1 MRIDPMRTQTVGG
14 ATQEVDETLR
24 RLRVVFMCIVGY
36 VGLWDVTATFGA
48 GRLAS
53 DLARRGDIHCN
64 AVWRPDGQVL
74 QHDDRCQSHAV
85 APFFDSNGIELVRFD
100 VCQGES
106 DLFVWVP
113 GYTSPFLRLRQW
125 RH

>member
-36 VGLWDVTATFGA
+36 VGLWDVTATFGP

-53 DLARRGDIHCN
+53 ELARRGDIHCN

-85 APFFDSNGIELVRFD
+85 APFLIRTELSWCALTCV
-100 VCQGES
+100 QGES

>member
-1 MRIDPMRTQTVGG
+1 MRTQTVGS
-14 ATQEVDETLR
+14 ATQEVDKTLR

-36 VGLWDVTATFGA
+36 VGLWDVTATFGP

-64 AVWRPDGQVL
+64 AVRRPAGQVL

-85 APFFDSNGIELVRFD
+85 APFLIRTELSWCALMCV
-100 VCQGES
+100 QGGS
-106 DLFVWVP
+106 DLYVWVP
-113 GYTSPFLRLRQW
+113 GYTSLFLRLRQW
-125 RH
+125 RY

>member
-14 ATQEVDETLR
+14 ATQAVDKTLR

-36 VGLWDVTATFGA
+36 VGLWDVTVTFGP

-64 AVWRPDGQVL
+64 AVRRSDGQVL
-74 QHDDRCQSHAV
+74 QPNGRCQTHAV
-85 APFFDSNGIELVRFD
+85 APGAGT
-100 VCQGES
+100 QGN
-106 DLFVWVP
+106 
-113 GYTSPFLRLRQW
+113 
-125 RH
+125 